1 MPWRC
6 PACRSEITHNP
17 LDRRPPK
24 GEQFRCHVCR
34 LTLELD
40 PALDQLVIAPLEA
53 DHEVAPPQ
61 QAPAKRIPLPQE
73 RRTKPRSRK

>member
-34 LTLELD
+34 LTLEFD
-40 PALDQLVIAPLEA
+40 PALDKLVIAPFET
-53 DHEVAPPQ
+53 DHEVASPRR
-61 QAPAKRIPLPQE
+61 APAKRIPLPQK
-73 RRTKPRSRK
+73 RAKKPPRK